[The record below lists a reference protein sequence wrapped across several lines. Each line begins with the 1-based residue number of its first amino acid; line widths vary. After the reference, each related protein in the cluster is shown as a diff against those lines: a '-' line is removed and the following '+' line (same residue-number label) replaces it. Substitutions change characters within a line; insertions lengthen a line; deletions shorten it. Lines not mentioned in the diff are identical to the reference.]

1 MTNVKEYINSGI
13 LEMYVLGNTNL
24 EETNDVNEMAHL
36 HEEIR
41 IEIEEITNTLILY
54 SADTTKKL
62 SAGLRPFV
70 IAVVDYTERLKSGEP
85 VTEPPTLSQNSKVDD
100 FKEWTDRIDMFLPED
115 SGDMYAKIIGF
126 TPQATTAISWV
137 KTISATE
144 VHDNEYERFLI
155 LEGSCEVIIGDEKHQ
170 LVAGDYL
177 EIPLHIG
184 HSLIVTSSIPCK
196 FILQRIAA

>member
-13 LEMYVLGNTNL
+13 LEMYVLGNTSL

-41 IEIEEITNTLILY
+41 VEIEEITNTLIVY
-54 SADTTKKL
+54 SANTSKTP
-62 SAGLRPFV
+62 SAGLRPF
-70 IAVVDYTERLKSGEP
+70 ILAVVDYTERLNSGEVP
-85 VTEPPTLSQNSKVDD
+85 SEPPTLTQNSKVED
-100 FKEWTDRIDMFLPED
+100 FKTWTERPDMFLPED

-144 VHDNEYERFLI
+144 VHDDEHERFLI
-155 LEGSCEVIIGDEKHQ
+155 LEGTCDVVIGDKTHQ

-177 EIPLHIG
+177 EIPLHVG
-184 HSLIVTSSIPCK
+184 HSLIVTSLIPCK

>member
-126 TPQATTAISWV
+126 TPEATTAISWV

>member
-41 IEIEEITNTLILY
+41 FEIEEITNTLILY

-137 KTISATE
+137 KTMSAIE

-155 LEGSCEVIIGDEKHQ
+155 LEGSCEVIIGGEKHQ

-184 HSLIVTSSIPCK
+184 HSLIVTSIIPCK

>member
-41 IEIEEITNTLILY
+41 LEIEEITNTLILY

-100 FKEWTDRIDMFLPED
+100 FKEWTNRIDMFLPED

-137 KTISATE
+137 KTMSAIE

-155 LEGSCEVIIGDEKHQ
+155 LEGSCEVIIGDKKHQ

-184 HSLIVTSSIPCK
+184 HSLIVTSIIPCK

>member
-85 VTEPPTLSQNSKVDD
+85 VTVPPTLSQNSKVDD
-100 FKEWTDRIDMFLPED
+100 FKEWTDRIDMFLPEE

>member
-62 SAGLRPFV
+62 SAGLKPFV
-70 IAVVDYTERLKSGEP
+70 IAVVDYTERLKSGES

>member
-1 MTNVKEYINSGI
+1 MTNVEEYINSGI

-62 SAGLRPFV
+62 SSGLRPFV

>member
-1 MTNVKEYINSGI
+1 MTNVEEYINSGI

-70 IAVVDYTERLKSGEP
+70 IAVVDYTERLKSGES

-100 FKEWTDRIDMFLPED
+100 FKEWTDRIDMFLPEE

>member
-85 VTEPPTLSQNSKVDD
+85 VTVPPTLSQNSKVDD

>member
-184 HSLIVTSSIPCK
+184 HSLIVTSFIPCK

>member
-1 MTNVKEYINSGI
+1 MTNVEEYINSGI